1 MTELREAIDKS
12 WDSSR
17 DMLKSIPNL
26 LLFIDSCNFTCDQLH
41 ELFLRIEDLKGS
53 DYYDDILGFDDSDRS
68 DELREYNEWQ

>member
-53 DYYDDILGFDDSDRS
+53 DYDDILGFDDSDRS
-68 DELREYNEWQ
+68 DELREYNEWQS